1 MWDTK
6 AALVPVVPW
15 SITRIRPSPRLIALN
30 PVAAYDNSLI
40 RGTRRVL
47 MEIGHF
53 KWLRSHTARYNLSS
67 SGVMP
72 ITLGELVKLGQP
84 GNIIDELTSTYT
96 IDKVNIALTHG
107 TQEGN
112 FAALSALR
120 ELGIDRV
127 VTVVPEYEPIRAL
140 PRFLGLRHIEV
151 EVHETLLEVINHI
164 EPGAVLL
171 LSNPNNPTGLFLDR
185 KLLWE
190 LSDSLRRR
198 NAYAVLDSIFI
209 EFVEEDLRQLPLE
222 NVVYT
227 FSTSKFYTMSELKVG
242 WVIGDEA
249 IIKGINGIIDLVS
262 PLVLELD
269 LGYASILIRSRKWVR
284 ERNLGIIRPNVE
296 VMRRLI
302 DALSGG
308 VKVYYTEYMPIFY
321 MRVDCRGLT
330 GTSLAEGLLARDV
343 FVVPGHYFG
352 RDDGI
357 RVGLGSVKP
366 ETFEIAMKTI
376 VNVVNSECSSKHH

>member
-1 MWDTK
+1 M
-6 AALVPVVPW
+6 VPW
-15 SITRIRPSPRLIALN
+15 SITRIRPSPRLIILN
-30 PVAAYDNSLI
+30 PVAAYGNSLI
-40 RGTRRVL
+40 RGTRRVF

-84 GNIIDELTSTYT
+84 GNIIDELTSTYA

-140 PRFLGLRHIEV
+140 PGFLGLRHIEV

-164 EPGAVLL
+164 EPGTVLL

-249 IIKGINGIIDLVS
+249 IIKAINGIIDLVS

-343 FVVPGHYFG
+343 LVVPGYYFG

>member
-1 MWDTK
+1 
-6 AALVPVVPW
+6 
-15 SITRIRPSPRLIALN
+15 
-30 PVAAYDNSLI
+30 
-40 RGTRRVL
+40 

-84 GNIIDELTSTYT
+84 GNIIDELTSAYT

-140 PRFLGLRHIEV
+140 PGFLGLRHIEV

-164 EPGAVLL
+164 EPGTVLL

-343 FVVPGHYFG
+343 LVVPGHYFG

>member
-1 MWDTK
+1 
-6 AALVPVVPW
+6 VVPW

-30 PVAAYDNSLI
+30 PVAAYGNSLI
-40 RGTRRVL
+40 RGTRRVF

-84 GNIIDELTSTYT
+84 GNIIDELTSTYA

-140 PRFLGLRHIEV
+140 PGFLGLRHIEV

-164 EPGAVLL
+164 EPGTVLL

-343 FVVPGHYFG
+343 LVVPGHYFG

-376 VNVVNSECSSKHH
+376 INVVNSECSSKHH

>member
-1 MWDTK
+1 M
-6 AALVPVVPW
+6 VPW
-15 SITRIRPSPRLIALN
+15 SITRIRPSPRLIILN
-30 PVAAYDNSLI
+30 PVAAYGNSLI
-40 RGTRRVL
+40 RGTRRVF

-140 PRFLGLRHIEV
+140 PGFLGLRHIEV

-164 EPGAVLL
+164 EPGTVLL

>member
-1 MWDTK
+1 LWDTK

-30 PVAAYDNSLI
+30 PVAAYGNSLI

-47 MEIGHF
+47 VEIGHF

-84 GNIIDELTSTYT
+84 GNIIDELTSTYA

-140 PRFLGLRHIEV
+140 PGFLGLRHIEV

-164 EPGAVLL
+164 EPGTVLL

-249 IIKGINGIIDLVS
+249 IIKAINGIIDLVS

-343 FVVPGHYFG
+343 LVVPGYYFG

-366 ETFEIAMKTI
+366 ETFEVAMKTI
-376 VNVVNSECSSKHH
+376 INVVNSECSSKHH

>member
-1 MWDTK
+1 M
-6 AALVPVVPW
+6 VPW
-15 SITRIRPSPRLIALN
+15 SITRIRPSPRLIILN
-30 PVAAYDNSLI
+30 PVAAYGNSLI
-40 RGTRRVL
+40 RGTRRVF

-84 GNIIDELTSTYT
+84 GNIIDELTSTYA

-140 PRFLGLRHIEV
+140 PGFLGLRHIEV

-164 EPGAVLL
+164 EPGTVLL

-343 FVVPGHYFG
+343 LVVPGHYFG
-352 RDDGI
+352 KDDGV

>member
-15 SITRIRPSPRLIALN
+15 SITRIRPSPRLIILN
-30 PVAAYDNSLI
+30 PVAAYGNSLI
-40 RGTRRVL
+40 RGTRGVL

-140 PRFLGLRHIEV
+140 PGFLGLRHIEV

-164 EPGAVLL
+164 EPGTVLL

-249 IIKGINGIIDLVS
+249 IIKAINGIIDLVS

-343 FVVPGHYFG
+343 LVVPGHYFG

>member
-1 MWDTK
+1 LWDTK

-15 SITRIRPSPRLIALN
+15 SITRIRPSPRLIILN
-30 PVAAYDNSLI
+30 PVAAYGNSLI

-164 EPGAVLL
+164 EPGTVLL

-198 NAYAVLDSIFI
+198 NAYAVLDSIFL

-376 VNVVNSECSSKHH
+376 INVVNSECSSKHH

>member
-1 MWDTK
+1 
-6 AALVPVVPW
+6 
-15 SITRIRPSPRLIALN
+15 
-30 PVAAYDNSLI
+30 
-40 RGTRRVL
+40 

-84 GNIIDELTSTYT
+84 GNIIDELTSTYA

-107 TQEGN
+107 AQEGN

-164 EPGAVLL
+164 EPGTVLL

-269 LGYASILIRSRKWVR
+269 LGYASILIRNRKWVR

-296 VMRRLI
+296 AMRRLI

-343 FVVPGHYFG
+343 LVVPGRYFG

-366 ETFEIAMKTI
+366 ETFEVAMKI
-376 VNVVNSECSSKHH
+376 IINVANSECSSKRH

>member
-1 MWDTK
+1 
-6 AALVPVVPW
+6 VVPW
-15 SITRIRPSPRLIALN
+15 SITRIRPSPRFIALN
-30 PVAAYDNSLI
+30 PVAAYGNSLI
-40 RGTRRVL
+40 RGTRRVF

-84 GNIIDELTSTYT
+84 GNIIDELTSTYA

-198 NAYAVLDSIFI
+198 NAYAVLDSIFL

-343 FVVPGHYFG
+343 LVVPGHYFG
-352 RDDGI
+352 KDDGV

>member
-1 MWDTK
+1 M
-6 AALVPVVPW
+6 VPW
-15 SITRIRPSPRLIALN
+15 SITRIRPSPRLIILN
-30 PVAAYDNSLI
+30 PVAAYGNSLI

-84 GNIIDELTSTYT
+84 GNIIDELTSTYA

-140 PRFLGLRHIEV
+140 PGFLGLRHIEV

-164 EPGAVLL
+164 EPGTVLL

-249 IIKGINGIIDLVS
+249 IIKAINGIIDLVS

-343 FVVPGHYFG
+343 LVVPGYYFG

>member
-1 MWDTK
+1 
-6 AALVPVVPW
+6 
-15 SITRIRPSPRLIALN
+15 
-30 PVAAYDNSLI
+30 
-40 RGTRRVL
+40 

-53 KWLRSHTARYNLSS
+53 EWLRSHTARYNLSS

-84 GNIIDELTSTYT
+84 GNIIDELTSTYA

-140 PRFLGLRHIEV
+140 PGFLGLRHIEV

-164 EPGAVLL
+164 EPGTVLL

-198 NAYAVLDSIFI
+198 NAYAVLDSIFL

-249 IIKGINGIIDLVS
+249 IIKAINGIIDLVS

-343 FVVPGHYFG
+343 LVVPGRYFG

-366 ETFEIAMKTI
+366 ETFEVAMKI
-376 VNVVNSECSSKHH
+376 IINVVNSECSSKRH